1 MNYDAVFIGKKIH
14 TERKKLGWTLQKLG
28 MKITVDN
35 NRSPDKKYL
44 SGKQVCNY
52 EKGITLPPL
61 VVLLQLCDIFDCELG
76 YLLGEPGY
84 ENGTQS
90 LTNAINETGL
100 NAEAIRAIQTI
111 TGKNDSD
118 FRFYY
123 NSESY
128 SKILNTFISNPDFY
142 ELVRCLY
149 QLDTASS
156 ETDSHLL
163 KVKEQLGAERFEE
176 ACHFYNSS
184 NDYEHE
190 PLSSTLSSKQKE
202 AYRMYSDAIDEVTDN
217 EYIRSYDMKVARY
230 ELSLAFETLVNS
242 IYPFKP

>member
-1 MNYDAVFIGKKIH
+1 MNYDAVFIGKRIH

-35 NRSPDKKYL
+35 NRSSDRKYL

-52 EKGITLPPL
+52 EKGITIPPL

-111 TGKNDSD
+111 TGKNDDD

-123 NSESY
+123 NSDSY
-128 SKILNTFISNPDFY
+128 SKILNTFISSPVFY
-142 ELVRCLY
+142 ELVLCLY
-149 QLDTASS
+149 QLDIASS
-156 ETDSHLL
+156 DTDAPLL
-163 KVKEQLGAERFEE
+163 EVKEKLGVERFEE
-176 ACHFYNSS
+176 ARSFYNS
-184 NDYEHE
+184 NKDYEHE
-190 PLSSTLSSKQKE
+190 PLSSILSSKQKE
-202 AYRMYSDAIDEVTDN
+202 AYKMYSGAIDEVTDN
-217 EYIRSYDMKVARY
+217 IRNSSYDMKVARY
-230 ELSLAFETLVNS
+230 ELSLAFEALVNS